1 MFSMILALQ
10 ILIRKDWTEAKYAKW
25 NVALGGENKRVS
37 KLAKKSQNASQILS
51 FYLPVI
57 FHWYIWSIELGS
69 GPDSKLLAQR
79 NAVFAQ
85 MLSFYCNC
93 TCWCTSQ
100 LKPPTKEALIKPTA
114 LKLQIMSLTS
124 VYAFSYNLLIVGEKG
139 LCCEWWNCTGM
150 PKAINTPQSKT
161 KIYRS
166 VDLESSI
173 FRHSN
178 FDNISENPMMW
189 LSGTNK

>member
-1 MFSMILALQ
+1 
-10 ILIRKDWTEAKYAKW
+10 
-25 NVALGGENKRVS
+25 
-37 KLAKKSQNASQILS
+37 
-51 FYLPVI
+51 
-57 FHWYIWSIELGS
+57 
-69 GPDSKLLAQR
+69 
-79 NAVFAQ
+79 
-85 MLSFYCNC
+85 
-93 TCWCTSQ
+93 
-100 LKPPTKEALIKPTA
+100 
-114 LKLQIMSLTS
+114 MSLTS

-178 FDNISENPMMW
+178 TIVYSFSFPWCDFQGQTSKFW
-189 LSGTNK
+189 QDWGTNLARVYCIVKVCTNYGCPWHKLLHLLFFWVCIPPDVGNLVFLEQMCLWTWRLEFYCKVLCKYWERSAAFSMCDLRAELRTL